1 MDRVEVSTVL
11 YVPQETVYEFLLEF
25 PRYAKYSKYLR
36 EVRPDGDGS
45 PGTRYDLVF
54 AWWKLTYTAR
64 SEVTDVDPPNRI
76 DWRLV
81 KDIDAKGYW
90 QVEPAP
96 DAVPEGTEHATRV
109 RCVVEFDPSSVDSGL
124 VDLPSL
130 VSVNWLLGKV
140 IPKIRAEAERIVQ
153 RIAAD
158 LEGTRRDVTLQVHE
172 TPDSV

>member
-11 YVPQETVYEFLLEF
+11 YVSQAEVYEFLIEF

-36 EVRPDGDGS
+36 EVRPHGDGS

-81 KDIDAKGYW
+81 KDIDAEGYW
-90 QVEPAP
+90 QVEPVPDEAP
-96 DAVPEGTEHATRV
+96 DGTEHATRV
-109 RCVVEFDPSSVDSGL
+109 RCVVEFDPDSVDSRL
-124 VDLPSL
+124 VDLPAL

-140 IPKIRAEAERIVQ
+140 IPKIKAEAERVVQ
-153 RIAAD
+153 RIATD
-158 LEGTRRDVTLQVHE
+158 LEGTQRDVTLQIHE
-172 TPDSV
+172 TPESV